1 MSFRNRLTIFFIVL
15 VIIPM
20 VVVATVGFV
29 LAADSEQGKIDA
41 RLLEAQRS
49 ASGLFREFQDRGEL
63 AARSIGRDA
72 QLSAAIQAGKRGP
85 IQARLN
91 ELATETRAVRT
102 VLSLDGPGRFETG
115 RGEAVAPARTRL
127 IDAEGASAGVLTV
140 SVIAA
145 QDYAQL
151 VERVTGTKV
160 VIAGSG
166 GRIASTLPAA
176 AAAEKLP
183 ARGDVE
189 VAGQKRRVTGFDG
202 PRFEGGRVDVRL
214 LAEAG
219 GAGPSGA
226 ALEVLAILIAAL
238 IAAFAFALTVSRSL
252 QSQIQR
258 LLQAARQ
265 MAQGDFGVE
274 VPTEGSD
281 EFALLG
287 IQFNEMA
294 RQLEGRLE
302 ELQLERKRLRAAIQ
316 RVGQSFGKTLER
328 GALLEIAVQT
338 AVDGVGADAG
348 RAALRSESHSRF
360 EEIAG
365 EGDVIRYRDVISAAE
380 AGALDSGTT
389 FESELG
395 DAHALSHPLRAQDTG
410 RILGM
415 LSVART
421 EKGFTLGEQELFGY
435 LAGQAGVSIEN
446 ADLHDTVK
454 RQAVTDEL
462 TGLFN
467 HRRFQE
473 VIANEV
479 ERTKR
484 GGPGMGLIMLDID
497 NFKRVNDTYGHMQG
511 DLVLREVAAVLRESS
526 REIDEPAR
534 YGGEEMAVALPGT
547 DLEGAYLFAER
558 VRRSIESLDLPLL
571 EGEGSLRVTASFGA
585 AALPAD
591 HDKADKDTLVAA
603 ADAALYRAKRSGKN
617 RTVRA
622 E

>member
-15 VIIPM
+15 VILPM

-29 LAADSEQGKIDA
+29 LAADSEQGKRDA
-41 RLLEAQRS
+41 RLFEAQRS
-49 ASGLFREFQDRGEL
+49 ASGLFREFQDRAEA
-63 AARSIGRDA
+63 AARQIGQDRR
-72 QLSAAIQAGKRGP
+72 LSAAIAAGERGP
-85 IQARLN
+85 IQARLTT
-91 ELATETRAVRT
+91 LASDARAVRSLMT
-102 VLSLDGPGRFETG
+102 LDGAGRFETG
-115 RGEAVAPARTRL
+115 RGQALAPARTRL
-127 IDAEGASAGVLTV
+127 IDAKGASAGMLTV
-140 SVIAA
+140 SVISAK
-145 QDYAQL
+145 DYALL
-151 VERVTGTKV
+151 VDRVTGTEV
-160 VIAGSG
+160 VVASG
-166 GRIASTLPAA
+166 TETVFSTLPAA
-176 AAAEKLP
+176 GAKKLP
-183 ARGDVE
+183 SKGEVE
-189 VAGQKRRVTGFDG
+189 IGGRTLRLTGFDG
-202 PRFEGGRVDVRL
+202 PAFDGGRVTVRL
-214 LAEAG
+214 LAQAG
-219 GAGPSGA
+219 EGGLSGA

-281 EFALLG
+281 EFASLG

-294 RQLEGRLE
+294 RQLERRLE
-302 ELQLERKRLRAAIQ
+302 ELQLERKRLGAAIQ
-316 RVGQSFGKTLER
+316 RSGQAFGKTLER
-328 GALLEIAVQT
+328 GALLELAVQT
-338 AVDGVGADAG
+338 AVDGVGAHAG
-348 RAALRSESHSRF
+348 RAALRTEAHGRL
-360 EEIAG
+360 EEVAG
-365 EGDVIRYRDVISAAE
+365 EGDVNRYRDAIAAAE
-380 AGALDSGTT
+380 AAALEAETT
-389 FESELG
+389 VETEVAG
-395 DAHALSHPLRAQDTG
+395 DFALSHPLRAQDSG

-415 LSVART
+415 LSVVRAGERFT
-421 EKGFTLGEQELFGY
+421 PGEREVFGF
-435 LAGQAGVSIEN
+435 LAGQTGVSIEN
-446 ADLHDTVK
+446 VDLHDTVK

-479 ERTKR
+479 QRTKR
-484 GGPGMGLIMLDID
+484 GGPGMALIMLDID

-511 DLVLREVAAVLRESS
+511 DLVLREVARVLRESS

-547 DLEGAYLFAER
+547 DLDGAFLFAER
-558 VRRSIESLDLPLL
+558 VRRSIESLQMPLID
-571 EGEGSLRVTASFGA
+571 GEGSLRVTASFGA
-585 AALPAD
+585 ASLPP
-591 HDKADKDTLVAA
+591 HQDKADKDDLVAA